1 VSDKILLPPP
11 TTANSIVTGANAD
24 LTNIFLQHLSIVAF
38 TMSKGLEI
46 VNVPLLPSPSPNAM
60 SREDADQSD
69 HISRSQHT
77 WVDEIKLSWSDDG
90 QSFSTVSQAV
100 STNLK
105 DSTSIESINIENLN
119 AGKRIKSIRIYPC
132 KWETDNS
139 CLRLAFHAYASVS
152 ISDCS
157 SEGEYASSLTCVE
170 ILQLLRN
177 ATDILGV
184 SADYIVKIED
194 MATVR
199 KQEEAMKKMES
210 IVGEKI
216 AKEQAL
222 LDEKLALSSEKCSLE
237 EQLKAAMSK
246 LHEME
251 KTVVQEK
258 SHRMQLEELRTSL
271 DEDKKSLQVA
281 LQEQVEALSDA
292 QTQLLKFHASAE
304 RDSKLVKSLQKRS
317 ENDHVTL
324 SNLNAELSR
333 VKDENNSLKKD
344 CEDLLNQV
352 EVLTDERDDAR
363 RNEEEL
369 FIALGERTYE
379 SEILQESY
387 VTMSDRCNGY
397 MVILRMSVFYI
408 AGHATYK
415 FHFFWM

>member
-1 VSDKILLPPP
+1 
-11 TTANSIVTGANAD
+11 
-24 LTNIFLQHLSIVAF
+24 
-38 TMSKGLEI
+38 
-46 VNVPLLPSPSPNAM
+46 
-60 SREDADQSD
+60 
-69 HISRSQHT
+69 
-77 WVDEIKLSWSDDG
+77 
-90 QSFSTVSQAV
+90 
-100 STNLK
+100 
-105 DSTSIESINIENLN
+105 
-119 AGKRIKSIRIYPC
+119 
-132 KWETDNS
+132 
-139 CLRLAFHAYASVS
+139 
-152 ISDCS
+152 
-157 SEGEYASSLTCVE
+157 
-170 ILQLLRN
+170 
-177 ATDILGV
+177 
-184 SADYIVKIED
+184 
-194 MATVR
+194 
-199 KQEEAMKKMES
+199 
-210 IVGEKI
+210 
-216 AKEQAL
+216 
-222 LDEKLALSSEKCSLE
+222 LSSEKCSLE